1 MGGEHPPRRMQNVSC
16 EALVEGRGG
25 ALCLMV
31 SLCSVK
37 YERRCSCE
45 RELWGCVKET
55 REM

>member
-1 MGGEHPPRRMQNVSC
+1 MGEEHPPRRMQNVSC

-45 RELWGCVKET
+45 RELWGCVKEM